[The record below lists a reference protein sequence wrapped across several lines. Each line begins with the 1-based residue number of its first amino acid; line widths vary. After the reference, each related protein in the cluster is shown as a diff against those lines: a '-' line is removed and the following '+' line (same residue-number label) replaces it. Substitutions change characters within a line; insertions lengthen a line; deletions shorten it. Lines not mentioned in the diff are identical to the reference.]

1 MNTQYFVRIF
11 RIVCLAKNVRVKSTR
26 SGIVLFLESAQN
38 EVNSNEFLESLYDP
52 CRSKLRAGEQGTIT
66 SVDAYGTISV
76 DWDCGLSLGLIY
88 EDDVFRIIE

>member
-1 MNTQYFVRIF
+1 MYYGRVYTQAFIRHLRERYPEGT
-11 RIVCLAKNVRVKSTR
+11 RV
-26 SGIVLFLESAQN
+26 E
-38 EVNSNEFLESLYDP
+38 LESLYDP

-88 EDDVFRIIE
+88 EDDVFRIIK